1 MTHGVLAMVT
11 TEGLGL
17 AYPDL
22 SGQSPRASLVLTPA
36 GHHRGA
42 ARRHHPLPPLPSPT
56 VLPYAPSPMTP
67 TRVDT
72 KKLRSAVTLAVKK
85 LGEAVD
91 ALEPHLAVLPDAER
105 ATIPRVRSD
114 FPSAAR
120 KLAVESEKHGDVV
133 AATDYDAEAVL
144 EDLDNV
150 EALAALADPLARLQR
165 MLDDSRLLWL
175 AEAYVPSLE
184 LYGVAKVRAKKD
196 GKLAQAIAPLA
207 EMFATPRRKRTNTP
221 EPGGQ

>member
-1 MTHGVLAMVT
+1 
-11 TEGLGL
+11 
-17 AYPDL
+17 
-22 SGQSPRASLVLTPA
+22 
-36 GHHRGA
+36 
-42 ARRHHPLPPLPSPT
+42 
-56 VLPYAPSPMTP
+56 MTP

-72 KKLRSAVTLAVKK
+72 KKLRNAVTLAVKK

-105 ATIPRVRSD
+105 ATVPRVRSD

-120 KLAVESEKHGDVV
+120 KLAVESDKHGDIVS
-133 AATDYDAEAVL
+133 ATEYDAEAVL

-150 EALAALADPLARLQR
+150 ETIAALAVPLARLQR

-196 GKLAQAIAPLA
+196 GKLAQTIAPLA
-207 EMFATPRRKRTNTP
+207 EVFATPRKKRASTP
-221 EPGGQ
+221 EPTEK